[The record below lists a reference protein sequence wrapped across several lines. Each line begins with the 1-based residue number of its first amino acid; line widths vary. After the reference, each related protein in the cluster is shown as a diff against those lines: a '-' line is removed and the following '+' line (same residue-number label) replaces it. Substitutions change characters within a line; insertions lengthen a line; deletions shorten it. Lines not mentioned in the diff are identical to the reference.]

1 MINYK
6 NKLMKLTQYV
16 LIFVTYMISS
26 SVVYGQMLSVNPDGT
41 LKGQAIHYTKNYVY
55 FKCEGVV
62 SEQLI
67 DIGYTWLT
75 NYSSELG
82 VDKPQNK
89 DCVISQGLPGSL
101 FAGQVSVDYY
111 ISTANSICFYSNY
124 CTDSRSMSFK
134 FKDGELYF
142 NFMITNL
149 AKGITEQMCVASN
162 GNIMNKKG
170 CALLK

>member
-1 MINYK
+1 MSN
-6 NKLMKLTQYV
+6 
-16 LIFVTYMISS
+16 
-26 SVVYGQMLSVNPDGT
+26 LSILV
-41 LKGQAIHYTKNYVY
+41 
-55 FKCEGVV
+55 
-62 SEQLI
+62 
-67 DIGYTWLT
+67 TWLA

-89 DCVISQGLPGSL
+89 SCVVSQGLPGSF
-101 FAGQVSVDYY
+101 FAGQFAVEFY
-111 ISTANSICFYSNY
+111 ISTANSICVYSNY
-124 CTDSRSMSFK
+124 CTDTRNMSFR

-170 CALLK
+170 CALL